1 MKRRE
6 TQLHQW
12 NIADAMTLIRMAASV
27 LLLFLPLGSYWFFL
41 AYIIAGLTD
50 ALDGWLARRTGMASE
65 FGARL
70 DSAAD
75 LLFYGVML
83 TKFFP
88 LLFAALPRQIWYAVA
103 ATVLLRLGAYLTAA
117 LKFRRFASPHTVM
130 NKLSGLAV
138 FAVPYLYALPWG
150 GAYCWCVCAVTLA
163 AAAGELTFYLRGVA
177 LQDG

>member
-1 MKRRE
+1 MQCNKL
-6 TQLHQW
+6 TLP
-12 NIADAMTLIRMAASV
+12 NCMTLLRIVLTA
-27 LLLFLPLGSYWFFL
+27 LLLPVSAGTGLFYGLYTL
-41 AYIIAGLTD
+41 AGLTD
-50 ALDGWLARRTGMASE
+50 GLDGWLARRLGQCSAL
-65 FGARL
+65 GAKL

-88 LLFAALPRQIWYAVA
+88 LLFAALPQQILYAVA

>member
-1 MKRRE
+1 MPN
-6 TQLHQW
+6 QCS
-12 NIADAMTLIRMAASV
+12 A
-27 LLLFLPLGSYWFFL
+27 LG
-41 AYIIAGLTD
+41 AK
-50 ALDGWLARRTGMASE
+50 
-65 FGARL
+65 L

-117 LKFRRFASPHTVM
+117 LKVRRFASPPTVM